1 MQIKRSE
8 KDRKNDKE
16 KGKNRKTKNRYK
28 TNAYTTVLSWMNLYF
43 LSLDYCDAYTT
54 SDEKG
59 RLMVQF
65 FLGRVSDCCL

>member
-1 MQIKRSE
+1 VKKTE
-8 KDRKNDKE
+8 KMTKK

-59 RLMVQF
+59 RFMVQF
-65 FLGRVSDCCL
+65 FLGRVSDWCL